1 MRCVSELHE
10 FRLAGADMTPAILE
24 KRLAVPECP
33 ARRDSTF
40 AGRPAVAPYQ
50 ISIAQCLA
58 IGRWT
63 FSPARTWAV
72 RSS

>member
-1 MRCVSELHE
+1 
-10 FRLAGADMTPAILE
+10 MTPAILE
-24 KRLAVPECP
+24 KRLAVPEYP
-33 ARRDSTF
+33 GRRDSTF
-40 AGRPAVAPYQ
+40 AARPAVAPYQ

-63 FSPARTWAV
+63 LSVERWTFSPATTWAV